1 MFLGKTHVHVSYG
14 WIWLLQNL
22 YSCIYILWKKEP
34 YKKQLYWQSPTT
46 FSPVL
51 IIFFCT
57 YVYEYTLSSNF
68 ENCHWINFPVI
79 DVQFI
84 MGQYFFLNQWYALL
98 WFIWIMMVMIISEKD
113 YKWIVYFFLQRLTSL
128 KIEIAFHRLRQ
139 SLLACH

>member
-22 YSCIYILWKKEP
+22 YSCIYILWKKKPIQKTVILTKP
-34 YKKQLYWQSPTT
+34 YHFLTS
-46 FSPVL
+46 FN
-51 IIFFCT
+51 IFFCT
-57 YVYEYTLSSNF
+57 YIYEYTLSSNF

>member
-22 YSCIYILWKKEP
+22 YSCIYILWKKKTIQKTVILTKP
-34 YKKQLYWQSPTT
+34 YHFLTSFNNFFLYIRIWIYS
-46 FSPVL
+46 FL
-51 IIFFCT
+51 K
-57 YVYEYTLSSNF
+57 L
-68 ENCHWINFPVI
+68 WINFPVI

>member
-14 WIWLLQNL
+14 WIWLLRNL
-22 YSCIYILWKKEP
+22 YSCIYILWKKKTIQKTVILTKP
-34 YKKQLYWQSPTT
+34 YHFLTSFNNFFLYIRIWIYSFLKLWKLPLNK
-46 FSPVL
+46 FSSHR
-51 IIFFCT
+51 C
-57 YVYEYTLSSNF
+57 
-68 ENCHWINFPVI
+68 
-79 DVQFI
+79 
-84 MGQYFFLNQWYALL
+84 FFLNQWYALL

>member
-1 MFLGKTHVHVSYG
+1 MNLIATEFILMYLHLMKKTQTNKKKTTTKTVILTKPYHFLTSFNK
-14 WIWLLQNL
+14 
-22 YSCIYILWKKEP
+22 
-34 YKKQLYWQSPTT
+34 
-46 FSPVL
+46 
-51 IIFFCT
+51 FFCT

>member
-22 YSCIYILWKKEP
+22 YSCIYILWKKKTIQKTVILTKP
-34 YKKQLYWQSPTT
+34 YHFFTS
-46 FSPVL
+46 L
-51 IIFFCT
+51 IIFFGT